1 MYKHDY
7 NGVKGTGALAGGS
20 KGGRSRPFLSS
31 LLVGQVLITEIFTVR
46 TILQQL
52 FFCYPSTM
60 LFKEDTVLS
69 PIIRPGDVVI
79 MDNLSSHKSKNVEE
93 AINARGAKL
102 IFSPPY
108 SPELSPIEYYW
119 AKMKKYLKKKCAKTR
134 DELDNAIKEACE
146 FIEHSD
152 ISGWFRHCGYC
163 I

>member
-1 MYKHDY
+1 
-7 NGVKGTGALAGGS
+7 
-20 KGGRSRPFLSS
+20 
-31 LLVGQVLITEIFTVR
+31 
-46 TILQQL
+46 
-52 FFCYPSTM
+52 
-60 LFKEDTVLS
+60 
-69 PIIRPGDVVI
+69 

-146 FIEHSD
+146 FIDHSD

>member
-1 MYKHDY
+1 MA
-7 NGVKGTGALAGGS
+7 GVRHPRHKESPLDPVKMPRILYLIQS
-20 KGGRSRPFLSS
+20 KSA
-31 LLVGQVLITEIFTVR
+31 
-46 TILQQL
+46 
-52 FFCYPSTM
+52 
-60 LFKEDTVLS
+60 
-69 PIIRPGDVVI
+69 I

-146 FIEHSD
+146 FIDHSD